1 MTVLLSSWALGKLWA
16 AKYPSHSTPSSWTLH
31 EQKLNYCAKHL
42 IFLEFTHYS
51 TLANIQIFFYY
62 FYNFIVTIKVHWN
75 FRRGS
80 NMESYSFFFF
90 LRYMVSYN
98 KTLY

>member
-1 MTVLLSSWALGKLWA
+1 MESMLRALGAHLLKMTVLLSSWALGKLWA
-16 AKYPSHSTPSSWTLH
+16 AKSPSHSTPSSWTLH

-62 FYNFIVTIKVHWN
+62 FYNFIVTIKVHLE
-75 FRRGS
+75 F
-80 NMESYSFFFF
+80 
-90 LRYMVSYN
+90 
-98 KTLY
+98 